1 MTSSKTVKF
10 ILESKKKQWVGN
22 GFYVH
27 SLLKPDKDIYQF
39 TSPFLLLDYAPNRNF
54 PADGQKRGVGAHP
67 HKGFETVTF
76 AHRGEVSH
84 KDSSGGGGTIK
95 EGDVQWMTAGN
106 GIIHEEYHSPSFC
119 KKGGLLEMT
128 QLWINL
134 PQKFKKTK
142 AHYQNIKKAEIPLIN
157 ITNKTNLKIIAG
169 KYLNKIGPAETFTK
183 INIME
188 IDSYDDDFS
197 LSLEKKSNTLLLIR
211 QGKVKVQKKIFS
223 ENTLV
228 IFSKEGEN
236 IKIESQGECKALLLN
251 GEPIHESFVWHGP
264 FVMNTKEE
272 IMEAI
277 KEYS

>member
-1 MTSSKTVKF
+1 
-10 ILESKKKQWVGN
+10 
-22 GFYVH
+22 
-27 SLLKPDKDIYQF
+27 
-39 TSPFLLLDYAPNRNF
+39 
-54 PADGQKRGVGAHP
+54 
-67 HKGFETVTF
+67 
-76 AHRGEVSH
+76 
-84 KDSSGGGGTIK
+84 
-95 EGDVQWMTAGN
+95 